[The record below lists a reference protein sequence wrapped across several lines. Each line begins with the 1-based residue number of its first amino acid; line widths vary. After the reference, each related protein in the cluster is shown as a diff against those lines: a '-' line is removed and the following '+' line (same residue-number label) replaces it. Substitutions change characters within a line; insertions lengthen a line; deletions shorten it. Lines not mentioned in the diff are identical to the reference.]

1 MRLDLGLQL
10 QQTQRLVLTPELR
23 QAIAILQ
30 QPVAELAA
38 FLEEQ
43 LLENPCLEAEAKEE
57 SELPPPARPD
67 LGALVRYLGSSGE
80 PSGSTGDSEDEDQ
93 PHPEDRFHQ
102 PAPTLHEHLLAQL
115 SLSPLRGAE
124 RSVVEFLIGSL
135 NENGYLTLSLEEAAE
150 QLRIPLS
157 KAESLLAYLQSF
169 DPPGVGARNLKECL
183 LLQWAVVSN
192 GNPLVQILI
201 EHHLDDLA
209 EGRLPR
215 IAREREVTPAEVQ
228 AAADLIRTLDPKP
241 GRRFGRA
248 SETRYVVPDV
258 TVERVDREFVIIVN
272 ESPLPRLRVNRE
284 YRRILDGSTEQPA
297 KRWVEERIS
306 AALSLLKAVEQRRQT
321 VYRVTE
327 AIIEFQR
334 EFFLR
339 GPRHL
344 KPLTLKDVAD
354 KIGVHESTVS
364 RATAGKW
371 LQTPHGL
378 LEFKY
383 FFTSGVAAAGGE
395 GIAADAVKRLIAEL
409 IAKEEPSNPLSDQ
422 VLMER
427 LGAQGVELARRTVA
441 KYREEMGIP
450 SSSKRKRFV

>member
-10 QQTQRLVLTPELR
+10 QQTQRLILTPELR

-30 QPVAELAA
+30 QPVTELAT

-57 SELPPPARPD
+57 AELPPAPRLD
-67 LGALVRYLGSSGE
+67 LGALVRYLDSGSETSSSSGL
-80 PSGSTGDSEDEDQ
+80 PEDEG
-93 PHPEDRFHQ
+93 HPEDRFHQ
-102 PAPTLHEHLLAQL
+102 PTPTLHEHLLDQL
-115 SLSPLRGAE
+115 SLSPLRGLE
-124 RSVVEFLIGSL
+124 LSVVEYLIGSL
-135 NENGYLTLSLEEAAE
+135 DENGYLTQPLTEVAE
-150 QLRIPLS
+150 HFRLPLT

-169 DPPGVGARNLKECL
+169 DPPGVGARSLKECL
-183 LLQWAVVSN
+183 LLQWALVTN
-192 GNPLVQILI
+192 GNPLVQPLI

-215 IAREREVTPAEVQ
+215 IARERNVTPAEVQ
-228 AAADLIRTLDPKP
+228 EAADLIRTLDPKP
-241 GRRFGRA
+241 GRLFGRA
-248 SETRYVVPDV
+248 NETRYVVPDV
-258 TVERVDREFVIIVN
+258 AVERVDREFVITVN
-272 ESPLPRLRVNRE
+272 ESPLPRLRVNRQ
-284 YRRILDGSTEQPA
+284 YRQLLEGSNEQPA
-297 KRWVEERIS
+297 QRWVEERIS
-306 AALSLLKAVEQRRQT
+306 AAIALLKAVEQRRQT

-327 AIIEFQR
+327 AIIDFQR

-339 GPRHL
+339 GPRYL

-354 KIGVHESTVS
+354 RVGVHESTVS

-371 LQTPHGL
+371 LQTPHGT

-395 GIAADAVKRLIAEL
+395 GIAADAVKRLIGEL
-409 IAKEEPSNPLSDQ
+409 IAKEEPANPLSDQ
-422 VLMER
+422 AIMER

>member
-10 QQTQRLVLTPELR
+10 QQTQRLILTPELR

-30 QPVAELAA
+30 QPVTELAT

-43 LLENPCLEAEAKEE
+43 LLENPCLEVEAKEE
-57 SELPPPARPD
+57 AEQPPAPRLD
-67 LGALVRYLGSSGE
+67 LAALVRHLGNGGDTNGSSGV
-80 PSGSTGDSEDEDQ
+80 PEDEE
-93 PHPEDRFHQ
+93 HPEDRFHQ

-115 SLSPLRGAE
+115 SLSSLRGTE
-124 RSVVEFLIGSL
+124 RGVVEYLIGSL
-135 NENGYLTLSLEEAAE
+135 DESGYLRQPLAEVAE
-150 QLRIPLS
+150 QFRIPLS
-157 KAESLLAYLQSF
+157 QAESLLAFLQSF
-169 DPPGVGARNLKECL
+169 DPPGVGARDLKECL
-183 LLQWAVVSN
+183 LLQWALVTN
-192 GNPLVQILI
+192 ANPLVELLI

-215 IAREREVTPAEVQ
+215 IARERSVTPAEVQ
-228 AAADLIRTLDPKP
+228 EAADLIRTLDPKP
-241 GRRFGRA
+241 GRLFGRA
-248 SETRYVVPDV
+248 NETRYVVPDV
-258 TVERVDREFVIIVN
+258 TVERVEREFVITVN
-272 ESPLPRLRVNRE
+272 ESPLPRLRVNRQ
-284 YRRILDGSTEQPA
+284 YRQLLEGSDEQPA

-306 AALSLLKAVEQRRQT
+306 AAIALLRAVEQRRQT
-321 VYRVTE
+321 VYKVTE
-327 AIIEFQR
+327 AIIDFQR

-344 KPLTLKDVAD
+344 KPLTLRDVAD
-354 KIGVHESTVS
+354 RVGVHESTVS

-371 LQTPHGL
+371 LQTPHGT

-409 IAKEEPSNPLSDQ
+409 IAKEESASPLSDQ
-422 VLMER
+422 AIMER

-441 KYREEMGIP
+441 KYREELGIP
-450 SSSKRKRFV
+450 SSSKRKRFD

>member
-10 QQTQRLVLTPELR
+10 QQTQRLILTPELR

-30 QPVAELAA
+30 QPVTELAA
-38 FLEEQ
+38 FLDEQ

-57 SELPPPARPD
+57 AELAPAPRLD
-67 LGALVRYLGSSGE
+67 LGALVRYLGNGNETNGSAGE
-80 PSGSTGDSEDEDQ
+80 SEDEDQ
-93 PHPEDRFHQ
+93 PNPEDRFHQ
-102 PAPTLHEHLLAQL
+102 PAPTLPEHLLAQL
-115 SLSPLRGAE
+115 SLSPLLGAE
-124 RSVVEFLIGSL
+124 RCVVEYLIGSL
-135 NENGYLTLSLEEAAE
+135 NENGYLTLSLDEVAE
-150 QLRIPLS
+150 RFRTPLEQV
-157 KAESLLAYLQSF
+157 ESLLSYLQSF
-169 DPPGVGARNLKECL
+169 DPPGVGARNLAECL
-183 LLQWAVVSN
+183 LLQWSAVAN
-192 GNPLVQILI
+192 GNPLVERLI

-215 IAREREVTPAEVQ
+215 IARELNVTPAEVQ

-258 TVERVDREFVIIVN
+258 TVEWIDREFVITVN
-272 ESPLPRLRVNRE
+272 ESPLPRLRVNRQ
-284 YRRILDGSTEQPA
+284 YQQLLVGSSEQPA
-297 KRWVEERIS
+297 KRWVEERIG
-306 AALSLLKAVEQRRQT
+306 AAISLLKAIEQRRQT

-334 EFFLR
+334 EFFRR
-339 GPRHL
+339 GPRYL
-344 KPLTLKDVAD
+344 RPLTLKDVGD
-354 KIGVHESTVS
+354 RIGVHESTVS

-409 IAKEEPSNPLSDQ
+409 IAKEEPANPLSDQ
-422 VLMER
+422 ALMER

-441 KYREEMGIP
+441 KYREEIGIP

>member
-30 QPVAELAA
+30 QPVTELAG

-43 LLENPCLEAEAKEE
+43 LLENPCLEAEVKEDGE
-57 SELPPPARPD
+57 GAPATRLD
-67 LGALVRYLGSSGE
+67 LGALVRHLSNGSDT
-80 PSGSTGDSEDEDQ
+80 SGSAVEHEDEDQ
-93 PHPEDRFHQ
+93 PDDRFHQ

-115 SLSPLRGAE
+115 SLASLRGVE
-124 RSVVEFLIGSL
+124 RSVVEYLIGSL
-135 NENGYLTLSLEEAAE
+135 DENGYLTQPLAE
-150 QLRIPLS
+150 VAERFRIPLD
-157 KAESLLAYLQSF
+157 KAESLLTYLQSF
-169 DPPGVGARNLKECL
+169 DPLGVGARSLKECL
-183 LLQWAVVSN
+183 LLQWATVSN
-192 GNPLVQILI
+192 GNPLVETLI

-215 IAREREVTPAEVQ
+215 IAREHNVTPADVQ

-248 SETRYVVPDV
+248 SETRYVTPDV
-258 TVERVDREFVIIVN
+258 TVERIDREFVITVN
-272 ESPLPRLRVNRE
+272 ESPLPRLRVNRQ
-284 YRRILDGSTEQPA
+284 YRHLLDGSNEQPA

-306 AALSLLKAVEQRRQT
+306 AALALLKAVEQRRQT
-321 VYRVTE
+321 VYKVTE
-327 AIIEFQR
+327 AIVDFQR
-334 EFFLR
+334 EFFRR
-339 GPRHL
+339 GPRYL
-344 KPLTLKDVAD
+344 KPLTLKDVGD
-354 KIGVHESTVS
+354 RVGVHESTVS

-409 IAKEEPSNPLSDQ
+409 IAKEEPGSPLSDQ
-422 VLMER
+422 ALMER